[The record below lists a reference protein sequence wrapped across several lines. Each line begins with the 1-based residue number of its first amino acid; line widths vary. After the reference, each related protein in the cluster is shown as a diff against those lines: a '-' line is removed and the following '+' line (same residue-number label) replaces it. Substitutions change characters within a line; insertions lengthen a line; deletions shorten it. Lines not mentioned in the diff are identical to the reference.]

1 MSELIRAVV
10 AEDEPLARRTLRD
23 FIGDVEWMEL
33 VAEAENGVEAISKIE
48 ELRPDLVFLDVQM
61 PEISGIQVLESIK
74 HKPSVVFT
82 TAFDHYAVT
91 AFEFEAIDYLRK
103 PFGRERFQKTVQRVR
118 EKLNAKRE
126 ENASKDQPETD
137 TDPPKKLFVRKGDM
151 ILPLEIQSISW
162 LEANGD
168 YVNIHAL
175 DGTYMASGSLTEFVN
190 RLDRSEFV
198 QVHRSSVVNLSHVTQ
213 MEEIGR
219 SLLIYLKDG
228 SEVTASRSGSQELK
242 KLFA

>member
-151 ILPLEIQSISW
+151 ILPLEIESISW